1 MSVLGGDT
9 LVDTNGVL
17 LPAHTPTGANPA
29 TSWARSPLAAGDIQ
43 IQGNGIAGTTTLGFI
58 DVHAVL
64 NLPATTPADVSIAFD
79 FVTETNVNH
88 FPAVTA
94 RHSATTDACIYA
106 QYDRGVGQWDIG
118 LVSGANPGVFAAPLA
133 SGAAAV
139 PANGT
144 RWNMVFEVQGT
155 AIRLKLNGSLLCSAT
170 DSTISAAGKVGVYDV
185 TGTLL
190 TATTGFHI
198 ENVVVSDIA
207 AGSPPIPHD
216 LAHSQQHQSMVAQ

>member
-9 LVDTNGVL
+9 CVDTNGVL

-29 TSWARSPLAAGDIQ
+29 TSWARSPIATTDIQ
-43 IQGNGIAGTTTLGFI
+43 IQGNGIAGSTNIAFVDT
-58 DVHAVL
+58 HAVL
-64 NLPATTPADVSIAFD
+64 TLPAATPADVSIAFD
-79 FVTETNVNH
+79 FVTETNINH

-94 RHSATTDACIYA
+94 RHSGTTDACYYA
-106 QYDRGVGQWDIG
+106 QYDRGLGQWDIG
-118 LVSGANPGVFAAPLA
+118 VVSAANPGVFAAPLA

-155 AIRLKLNGSLLCSAT
+155 AIRLFKNGSLLCSAT
-170 DSTISAAGKVGVYDV
+170 DSTISAAGKVGVYDT

-198 ENVVVSDIA
+198 ENLVVSDFASGAAPMPYDLQHSPQWQSVIA
-207 AGSPPIPHD
+207 
-216 LAHSQQHQSMVAQ
+216 Q